1 MWRGLLAIA
10 ELLVVGLNGADT
22 AYVCGCV
29 SRVLD
34 DDDDDDDDD
43 AGHESSSELS
53 LRRRQTLLL
62 AGVVCATVSAQSST
76 MTSRIHGT

>member
-1 MWRGLLAIA
+1 LLAIA

-29 SRVLD
+29 SRVL
-34 DDDDDDDDD
+34 DDDDDD

>member
-1 MWRGLLAIA
+1 MLAIA

-29 SRVLD
+29 SRVL
-34 DDDDDDDDD
+34 DDDDDDD